1 MDGDELAAMA
11 QRLDHGYNQVD
22 KLYYEVARACGLPE
36 CSYWMIYDIVQ
47 HGGSRPVA
55 ALCSEWGYSKQTI
68 NSALKHLSMRGLV
81 DLVYAE
87 GSRKNKVAQLTAEG
101 TRFSK
106 RFIAPALDAEVKAL
120 STLTATERKRFEALE
135 ISTMP
140 RFRSS
145 SRSSKKQ
152 FWKKLDNERR
162 IYMKTLVRF
171 LKPHKGLVALTLLV
185 LLIDNAGTLLVPTM
199 LANMVNVGI
208 TSGST
213 EYILRNS
220 LLMLG
225 ATAMASGGAVT
236 GSYLTA
242 RLASRVA
249 CDIRCAIYRK
259 SLEFSA
265 SDFERFGTGAMITR
279 TLGDINVI
287 QQAIIMTCQLVLPM
301 PVLAVV
307 GIILAF
313 RIDYQMGLML
323 LIAVAIVMVLAVITV
338 AKTAPI
344 FIRLQN
350 FIDRMN
356 VVLREHIIG
365 ARVIRAFGR
374 EEREE
379 EREGRVFGEY
389 AQNAI
394 RVNYVFSGLDCSC
407 FFVMNMVEVCVIWL
421 GGNRVGAHAMQIA
434 SISAVLEYAI
444 LILFYIMTAQMVM
457 VTMPRAKACL
467 ERAREVL
474 ELEPSIVDS
483 ADAKMPSVAAEPA
496 RALAGERDVVAR
508 FDHASFRF
516 ADADQDTL
524 HDLTFSCRRGQTTAI
539 IGSTGSGK
547 STVAKLLLRLHDI
560 TRGRVLLGE
569 RDVRDITQRE
579 LRAHISYV
587 PQKAW
592 LFSGTVA
599 SNLRD
604 GLPDATEEQM
614 RHALDIAQSQFVYD
628 LERGL
633 DAAVA
638 QGGTNFSGGQRQ
650 RLAIARAIIK
660 PADLYIFDDSFSA
673 LDFKTDAALRAALTQ
688 EMRGAALLIIAQR
701 ISTILHADQII
712 VLKDGEVV
720 GQGRH
725 EELMETCEVYRA
737 IAESQMRGGE
747 AHE

>member
-1 MDGDELAAMA
+1 
-11 QRLDHGYNQVD
+11 
-22 KLYYEVARACGLPE
+22 
-36 CSYWMIYDIVQ
+36 
-47 HGGSRPVA
+47 
-55 ALCSEWGYSKQTI
+55 
-68 NSALKHLSMRGLV
+68 
-81 DLVYAE
+81 
-87 GSRKNKVAQLTAEG
+87 
-101 TRFSK
+101 
-106 RFIAPALDAEVKAL
+106 
-120 STLTATERKRFEALE
+120 
-135 ISTMP
+135 
-140 RFRSS
+140 
-145 SRSSKKQ
+145 
-152 FWKKLDNERR
+152 
-162 IYMKTLVRF
+162 MKTLARF
-171 LKPHKGLVALTLLV
+171 LKPHKGLVALTLLI

-213 EYILRNS
+213 EYILRNG

-287 QQAIIMTCQLVLPM
+287 QQAIIMTCQMVLPM

-344 FIRLQN
+344 FIRLQS
-350 FIDRMN
+350 FVDRMN
-356 VVLREHIIG
+356 VVLRENIVG

-374 EEREE
+374 EQREE
-379 EREGRVFGEY
+379 QREGRVFEDY

-444 LILFYIMTAQMVM
+444 LILFFIMMAQMVM

-467 ERAREVL
+467 DRAREVL

-483 ADAKMPSVAAEPA
+483 ADAKVPLAVAAPA

-516 ADADQDTL
+516 ADADEDTL

-579 LRAHISYV
+579 LRARVSYV

-614 RHALDIAQSQFVYD
+614 RHALDVAQSQFVYD

-688 EMRGAALLIIAQR
+688 EMRGSALLIIAQR

>member
-1 MDGDELAAMA
+1 
-11 QRLDHGYNQVD
+11 
-22 KLYYEVARACGLPE
+22 
-36 CSYWMIYDIVQ
+36 
-47 HGGSRPVA
+47 
-55 ALCSEWGYSKQTI
+55 
-68 NSALKHLSMRGLV
+68 
-81 DLVYAE
+81 
-87 GSRKNKVAQLTAEG
+87 
-101 TRFSK
+101 
-106 RFIAPALDAEVKAL
+106 
-120 STLTATERKRFEALE
+120 
-135 ISTMP
+135 
-140 RFRSS
+140 
-145 SRSSKKQ
+145 
-152 FWKKLDNERR
+152 
-162 IYMKTLVRF
+162 MKTLVRF
-171 LKPHKGLVALTLLV
+171 LKPHKGLVALTLLI

-199 LANMVNVGI
+199 LANMVNTGI

-213 EYILRNS
+213 EYILRNG

-287 QQAIIMTCQLVLPM
+287 QQAIIMTCQMVLPM

-356 VVLREHIIG
+356 VVLRENIIG

-374 EEREE
+374 EKREE

-407 FFVMNMVEVCVIWL
+407 FFVINMVEVCVIWL

-434 SISAVLEYAI
+434 STSAVLEYAI

-457 VTMPRAKACL
+457 VAMPRAKACL
-467 ERAREVL
+467 DRAREVL

-483 ADAKMPSVAAEPA
+483 VDARDLSVAAAPA
-496 RALAGERDVVAR
+496 RVLAGERDVVAR

-516 ADADQDTL
+516 DDADEDTL
-524 HDLTFSCRRGQTTAI
+524 HDLDFCCRRGQTTAI

-560 TRGRVLLGE
+560 TRGRVLLGD

-579 LRAHISYV
+579 LRARVSYV

-614 RHALDIAQSQFVYD
+614 RHALDVAQSQFVYD
-628 LERGL
+628 LGRGL
-633 DAAVA
+633 DAMVA

-688 EMRGAALLIIAQR
+688 EMRDSALLIIAQR

-720 GQGRH
+720 GRGRH

-737 IAESQMRGGE
+737 IAESQMKGGE

>member
-1 MDGDELAAMA
+1 
-11 QRLDHGYNQVD
+11 
-22 KLYYEVARACGLPE
+22 
-36 CSYWMIYDIVQ
+36 
-47 HGGSRPVA
+47 
-55 ALCSEWGYSKQTI
+55 
-68 NSALKHLSMRGLV
+68 
-81 DLVYAE
+81 
-87 GSRKNKVAQLTAEG
+87 
-101 TRFSK
+101 
-106 RFIAPALDAEVKAL
+106 
-120 STLTATERKRFEALE
+120 
-135 ISTMP
+135 
-140 RFRSS
+140 
-145 SRSSKKQ
+145 
-152 FWKKLDNERR
+152 
-162 IYMKTLVRF
+162 MKTLVRF
-171 LKPHKGLVALTLLV
+171 LKPYKGLVALTLLV

-279 TLGDINVI
+279 TLGDI
-287 QQAIIMTCQLVLPM
+287 MTCQLVLPM

-356 VVLREHIIG
+356 VVLRENIIG

-407 FFVMNMVEVCVIWL
+407 FFVMNMAEVCVIWL

-467 ERAREVL
+467 DRAREVL

-483 ADAKMPSVAAEPA
+483 ADAKMPSVAAEPT
-496 RALAGERDVVAR
+496 RAIAGERDVVAR

-579 LRAHISYV
+579 LRARISYV

-604 GLPDATEEQM
+604 GLPDAAEEQM
-614 RHALDIAQSQFVYD
+614 RHALDVAQSQFVYD
-628 LERGL
+628 LEQGL

-688 EMRGAALLIIAQR
+688 EMRGSALLIIAQR

-712 VLKDGEVV
+712 VLKDGEVA

>member
-1 MDGDELAAMA
+1 
-11 QRLDHGYNQVD
+11 
-22 KLYYEVARACGLPE
+22 
-36 CSYWMIYDIVQ
+36 
-47 HGGSRPVA
+47 
-55 ALCSEWGYSKQTI
+55 
-68 NSALKHLSMRGLV
+68 
-81 DLVYAE
+81 
-87 GSRKNKVAQLTAEG
+87 
-101 TRFSK
+101 
-106 RFIAPALDAEVKAL
+106 
-120 STLTATERKRFEALE
+120 
-135 ISTMP
+135 
-140 RFRSS
+140 
-145 SRSSKKQ
+145 
-152 FWKKLDNERR
+152 
-162 IYMKTLVRF
+162 MKTLVRF
-171 LKPHKGLVALTLLV
+171 LKPHKGLIALTLLV

-208 TSGST
+208 MTGST
-213 EYILRNS
+213 EYLLNNG

-236 GSYLTA
+236 GSYLAA

-265 SDFERFGTGAMITR
+265 SDFDRFGTGAMITR

-287 QQAIIMTCQLVLPM
+287 QQAIIMTCQMVLPM
-301 PVLAVV
+301 PVLSIV

-313 RIDYQMGLML
+313 KIDYQMGLML
-323 LIAVAIVMVLAVITV
+323 LIAVGIVMVLAVVTV

-344 FIRLQN
+344 FIHLQN
-350 FIDRMN
+350 FIDNMN
-356 VVLREHIIG
+356 VVLRENIIG

-374 EEREE
+374 EKHEE
-379 EREGRVFGEY
+379 QREGRVFEDY

-444 LILFYIMTAQMVM
+444 LILFFIMTAQMVM

-467 ERAREVL
+467 DRAREVL
-474 ELEPSIVDS
+474 DLEPSIVDTE
-483 ADAKMPSVAAEPA
+483 DAKASSAASTSACAHPD
-496 RALAGERDVVAR
+496 ERDVVAR

-516 ADADQDTL
+516 DDADEDTL
-524 HDLTFSCRRGQTTAI
+524 HDLDFCCRRGQTTAI

-547 STVAKLLLRLHDI
+547 STVAKLLLRLHDV
-560 TRGRVLLGE
+560 TRGRVLLGGC
-569 RDVRDITQRE
+569 DVRDITQRD
-579 LRAHISYV
+579 LRARISYV

-604 GLPDATEEQM
+604 GLPNATEDQM
-614 RHALDIAQSQFVYD
+614 RHALDVAQSQFVYD
-628 LERGL
+628 LAGGL
-633 DAAVA
+633 GAVVA

-688 EMRGAALLIIAQR
+688 EMRDAALVIIAQR

-725 EELMETCEVYRA
+725 EKLMETCEVYRA
-737 IAESQMRGGE
+737 IAESQMRGGG

>member
-1 MDGDELAAMA
+1 
-11 QRLDHGYNQVD
+11 
-22 KLYYEVARACGLPE
+22 
-36 CSYWMIYDIVQ
+36 
-47 HGGSRPVA
+47 
-55 ALCSEWGYSKQTI
+55 
-68 NSALKHLSMRGLV
+68 
-81 DLVYAE
+81 
-87 GSRKNKVAQLTAEG
+87 
-101 TRFSK
+101 
-106 RFIAPALDAEVKAL
+106 
-120 STLTATERKRFEALE
+120 
-135 ISTMP
+135 
-140 RFRSS
+140 
-145 SRSSKKQ
+145 
-152 FWKKLDNERR
+152 
-162 IYMKTLVRF
+162 MKTLVRF
-171 LKPHKGLVALTLLV
+171 LKPHKRLVALTLLV

-213 EYILRNS
+213 EYLLCNG

-236 GSYLTA
+236 GSYLAA

-279 TLGDINVI
+279 TLGDLNVI
-287 QQAIIMTCQLVLPM
+287 QQAIIMTCQMVLPM

-344 FIRLQN
+344 FIRLQG

-356 VVLREHIIG
+356 VVLRENIIG

-374 EEREE
+374 EKREE
-379 EREGRVFGEY
+379 EREGRVFEDY

-421 GGNRVGAHAMQIA
+421 GGNRVGAHAVQIA

-444 LILFYIMTAQMVM
+444 LILFFIMMAQMVM

-467 ERAREVL
+467 DRAREVL
-474 ELEPSIVDS
+474 ELEPSIADS
-483 ADAKMPSVAAEPA
+483 VDAKPLSTAVPAQGGAE
-496 RALAGERDVVAR
+496 DVVAR

-516 ADADQDTL
+516 ADSDEDTL
-524 HDLTFSCRRGQTTAI
+524 HDLNFCCRRGQTTAI

-560 TRGRVLLGE
+560 TRGRVLLGD
-569 RDVRDITQRE
+569 RDVRDVTQQD
-579 LRAHISYV
+579 LRTRVSYV

-614 RHALDIAQSQFVYD
+614 RHALDVAQSQFVYS
-628 LERGL
+628 LEGGL

-660 PADLYIFDDSFSA
+660 PADLYVFDDSFSA

-688 EMRGAALLIIAQR
+688 EMRDSALLIIAQR

-737 IAESQMRGGE
+737 IAESQMKGGE

>member
-1 MDGDELAAMA
+1 
-11 QRLDHGYNQVD
+11 
-22 KLYYEVARACGLPE
+22 
-36 CSYWMIYDIVQ
+36 
-47 HGGSRPVA
+47 
-55 ALCSEWGYSKQTI
+55 
-68 NSALKHLSMRGLV
+68 
-81 DLVYAE
+81 
-87 GSRKNKVAQLTAEG
+87 
-101 TRFSK
+101 
-106 RFIAPALDAEVKAL
+106 
-120 STLTATERKRFEALE
+120 
-135 ISTMP
+135 
-140 RFRSS
+140 
-145 SRSSKKQ
+145 
-152 FWKKLDNERR
+152 
-162 IYMKTLVRF
+162 MKTLVRF
-171 LKPHKGLVALTLLV
+171 LKPHKVLVALTLLI

-213 EYILRNS
+213 EYILRNG

-287 QQAIIMTCQLVLPM
+287 QQAIIMTCQMVLPM

-344 FIRLQN
+344 FIRLQS
-350 FIDRMN
+350 FVDRMN
-356 VVLREHIIG
+356 VVLRENIVG
-365 ARVIRAFGR
+365 ARVIRAFDREQR
-374 EEREE
+374 EEQ
-379 EREGRVFGEY
+379 REGRVFEDY

-444 LILFYIMTAQMVM
+444 LILFFIMMAQMVM

-467 ERAREVL
+467 NRAREVL

-483 ADAKMPSVAAEPA
+483 ADAKVPLAVAAPA

-516 ADADQDTL
+516 ADADEDTL

-579 LRAHISYV
+579 LRARVSYV

-614 RHALDIAQSQFVYD
+614 RHALDVAQSQFVYD

-688 EMRGAALLIIAQR
+688 EMRGSALLIIAQR

-737 IAESQMRGGE
+737 IAESQRRGGE

>member
-1 MDGDELAAMA
+1 
-11 QRLDHGYNQVD
+11 
-22 KLYYEVARACGLPE
+22 
-36 CSYWMIYDIVQ
+36 
-47 HGGSRPVA
+47 
-55 ALCSEWGYSKQTI
+55 
-68 NSALKHLSMRGLV
+68 
-81 DLVYAE
+81 
-87 GSRKNKVAQLTAEG
+87 
-101 TRFSK
+101 
-106 RFIAPALDAEVKAL
+106 
-120 STLTATERKRFEALE
+120 
-135 ISTMP
+135 
-140 RFRSS
+140 
-145 SRSSKKQ
+145 
-152 FWKKLDNERR
+152 
-162 IYMKTLVRF
+162 MKTLVRF

-356 VVLREHIIG
+356 VVLRENIIG

-374 EEREE
+374 EKREE

-467 ERAREVL
+467 DRAREVL
-474 ELEPSIVDS
+474 ELKPSIVDS
-483 ADAKMPSVAAEPA
+483 ADAKAPSVAAEPV

-579 LRAHISYV
+579 LRARISYV

-599 SNLRD
+599 SNLQD

-614 RHALDIAQSQFVYD
+614 RHA
-628 LERGL
+628 L

-660 PADLYIFDDSFSA
+660 LADLYIFDDSFSA

-688 EMRGAALLIIAQR
+688 EMRGSALLIIAQR

>member
-1 MDGDELAAMA
+1 
-11 QRLDHGYNQVD
+11 
-22 KLYYEVARACGLPE
+22 
-36 CSYWMIYDIVQ
+36 
-47 HGGSRPVA
+47 
-55 ALCSEWGYSKQTI
+55 
-68 NSALKHLSMRGLV
+68 
-81 DLVYAE
+81 
-87 GSRKNKVAQLTAEG
+87 
-101 TRFSK
+101 
-106 RFIAPALDAEVKAL
+106 
-120 STLTATERKRFEALE
+120 
-135 ISTMP
+135 
-140 RFRSS
+140 
-145 SRSSKKQ
+145 
-152 FWKKLDNERR
+152 
-162 IYMKTLVRF
+162 MKTLVRF
-171 LKPHKGLVALTLLV
+171 LKPHKELVVLTLLV

-213 EYILRNS
+213 EYLLRNG

-225 ATAMASGGAVT
+225 ATAMASGGAVS
-236 GSYLTA
+236 GSYLAA

-259 SLEFSA
+259 SLEFAA
-265 SDFERFGTGAMITR
+265 SDFDRFGTGAMITR

-287 QQAIIMTCQLVLPM
+287 QQAIIMTCQMVLPM

-344 FIRLQN
+344 FIRLQS
-350 FIDRMN
+350 FVDRMN
-356 VVLREHIIG
+356 VVLRENIVG

-374 EEREE
+374 EQREE
-379 EREGRVFGEY
+379 QREGRVFEDY

-444 LILFYIMTAQMVM
+444 LILFFIMMAQMVM

-467 ERAREVL
+467 DRAREVL
-474 ELEPSIVDS
+474 ELESSIVDS
-483 ADAKMPSVAAEPA
+483 ADAKAPLAAAAPA
-496 RALAGERDVVAR
+496 CALAGERDVVAR

-547 STVAKLLLRLHDI
+547 STVAKLLLRLHDS
-560 TRGRVLLGE
+560 THGRVLLGE
-569 RDVRDITQRE
+569 RDVRDIAQRE
-579 LRAHISYV
+579 LRARVSYV

-614 RHALDIAQSQFVYD
+614 RHALDVAQSQFVYD

-673 LDFKTDAALRAALTQ
+673 LDFKTDATLRAALTQ
-688 EMRGAALLIIAQR
+688 EMCDSALLIIAQR

-720 GQGRH
+720 GQGSH

-737 IAESQMRGGE
+737 IAESQMKGGE

>member
-1 MDGDELAAMA
+1 
-11 QRLDHGYNQVD
+11 
-22 KLYYEVARACGLPE
+22 
-36 CSYWMIYDIVQ
+36 
-47 HGGSRPVA
+47 
-55 ALCSEWGYSKQTI
+55 
-68 NSALKHLSMRGLV
+68 
-81 DLVYAE
+81 
-87 GSRKNKVAQLTAEG
+87 
-101 TRFSK
+101 
-106 RFIAPALDAEVKAL
+106 
-120 STLTATERKRFEALE
+120 
-135 ISTMP
+135 
-140 RFRSS
+140 
-145 SRSSKKQ
+145 
-152 FWKKLDNERR
+152 
-162 IYMKTLVRF
+162 MKTLVRF
-171 LKPHKGLVALTLLV
+171 LKPHKGLIALTLLV

-208 TSGST
+208 TTGST
-213 EYILRNS
+213 EYLLNNG

-236 GSYLTA
+236 GSYLAA

-265 SDFERFGTGAMITR
+265 SDFDRFGTGAMITR

-287 QQAIIMTCQLVLPM
+287 QQAIIMTCQMVLPM
-301 PVLAVV
+301 PVLSIA

-313 RIDYQMGLML
+313 KIDYQMGLML
-323 LIAVAIVMVLAVITV
+323 LIAVGIVMVLAVVTV

-344 FIRLQN
+344 FIHLQN
-350 FIDRMN
+350 FIDNMN
-356 VVLREHIIG
+356 VVLRENIIG

-374 EEREE
+374 EKHEE
-379 EREGRVFGEY
+379 QREGRVFEDY

-444 LILFYIMTAQMVM
+444 LILFFIMTAQMVM

-467 ERAREVL
+467 DRAREVL
-474 ELEPSIVDS
+474 DLEPSIVDTE
-483 ADAKMPSVAAEPA
+483 DAKASSAVSTSACAHPD
-496 RALAGERDVVAR
+496 ERDVVAR

-516 ADADQDTL
+516 DDADEDTL
-524 HDLTFSCRRGQTTAI
+524 HDLDFCCRRGQTTAI

-547 STVAKLLLRLHDI
+547 STVAKLLLRLHDV
-560 TRGRVLLGE
+560 TRGRVLLGGC
-569 RDVRDITQRE
+569 DVRDAAQRD
-579 LRAHISYV
+579 LRARISYV

-604 GLPDATEEQM
+604 GLPNATEDQM
-614 RHALDIAQSQFVYD
+614 RHALDVAQSQFVYD
-628 LERGL
+628 LAGGL
-633 DAAVA
+633 GAVVA

-660 PADLYIFDDSFSA
+660 PAALYIFDDSFSA

-688 EMRGAALLIIAQR
+688 EMRDAALVIIAQR

-725 EELMETCEVYRA
+725 EKLMETCEVYRA

>member
-1 MDGDELAAMA
+1 
-11 QRLDHGYNQVD
+11 
-22 KLYYEVARACGLPE
+22 
-36 CSYWMIYDIVQ
+36 
-47 HGGSRPVA
+47 
-55 ALCSEWGYSKQTI
+55 
-68 NSALKHLSMRGLV
+68 
-81 DLVYAE
+81 
-87 GSRKNKVAQLTAEG
+87 
-101 TRFSK
+101 
-106 RFIAPALDAEVKAL
+106 
-120 STLTATERKRFEALE
+120 
-135 ISTMP
+135 
-140 RFRSS
+140 
-145 SRSSKKQ
+145 
-152 FWKKLDNERR
+152 
-162 IYMKTLVRF
+162 MKTLVRF
-171 LKPHKGLVALTLLV
+171 LKPHKGLVALTLLI

-199 LANMVNVGI
+199 LANMVNTGI

-213 EYILRNS
+213 EYILRNG

-287 QQAIIMTCQLVLPM
+287 QQAIIMTCQMVLPM

-356 VVLREHIIG
+356 VVLRENIIG

-374 EEREE
+374 EKREE

-407 FFVMNMVEVCVIWL
+407 FFVINMVEVCVIWL

-434 SISAVLEYAI
+434 STSAVLEYAI

-457 VTMPRAKACL
+457 VAMPRAKACL
-467 ERAREVL
+467 DRAREVL

-483 ADAKMPSVAAEPA
+483 VGARDLSVAAAPA
-496 RALAGERDVVAR
+496 RVLAGERDVVAR

-516 ADADQDTL
+516 DDADEDTL
-524 HDLTFSCRRGQTTAI
+524 HDLDFCCRRGQTTAI

-560 TRGRVLLGE
+560 TRGRVLLGD

-579 LRAHISYV
+579 LRARVSYV

-614 RHALDIAQSQFVYD
+614 RHALDVVQSQFVYG
-628 LERGL
+628 LGRGL
-633 DAAVA
+633 DAVVA

-688 EMRGAALLIIAQR
+688 EMRDSALLIIAQR

-737 IAESQMRGGE
+737 IAESQMKGGE

>member
-1 MDGDELAAMA
+1 
-11 QRLDHGYNQVD
+11 
-22 KLYYEVARACGLPE
+22 
-36 CSYWMIYDIVQ
+36 
-47 HGGSRPVA
+47 
-55 ALCSEWGYSKQTI
+55 
-68 NSALKHLSMRGLV
+68 
-81 DLVYAE
+81 
-87 GSRKNKVAQLTAEG
+87 
-101 TRFSK
+101 
-106 RFIAPALDAEVKAL
+106 
-120 STLTATERKRFEALE
+120 
-135 ISTMP
+135 
-140 RFRSS
+140 
-145 SRSSKKQ
+145 
-152 FWKKLDNERR
+152 
-162 IYMKTLVRF
+162 MKTLVRF
-171 LKPHKGLVALTLLV
+171 LKPHKGLIALTLLV

-208 TSGST
+208 TTGST
-213 EYILRNS
+213 EYLLNNG

-236 GSYLTA
+236 GSYLAA

-265 SDFERFGTGAMITR
+265 SDFDRFGTGAMITR

-287 QQAIIMTCQLVLPM
+287 QQAIIMTCQMVLPM
-301 PVLAVV
+301 PVLSIV

-313 RIDYQMGLML
+313 KIDYQMGLML
-323 LIAVAIVMVLAVITV
+323 LVAVGIVMVLAVVTV
-338 AKTAPI
+338 TKTAPI
-344 FIRLQN
+344 FIHLQN
-350 FIDRMN
+350 FIDNMN
-356 VVLREHIIG
+356 VVLRENIIG

-374 EEREE
+374 EKHEERREE
-379 EREGRVFGEY
+379 RVFEDY

-444 LILFYIMTAQMVM
+444 LILFFIMTAQMVM

-467 ERAREVL
+467 DRAREVL
-474 ELEPSIVDS
+474 DLEPSIVDS
-483 ADAKMPSVAAEPA
+483 EDAKASSAVLTSACAHPD
-496 RALAGERDVVAR
+496 ERDVVAR
-508 FDHASFRF
+508 FGHASFRF
-516 ADADQDTL
+516 DDADEDTL
-524 HDLTFSCRRGQTTAI
+524 HDLDFCCRRGQTTAI

-547 STVAKLLLRLHDI
+547 STVAKLLLRLHDV
-560 TRGRVLLGE
+560 TRGRVLLGGC
-569 RDVRDITQRE
+569 DVRDVTQRD
-579 LRAHISYV
+579 LRARISYV

-604 GLPDATEEQM
+604 GLPNAGEDQM
-614 RHALDIAQSQFVYD
+614 RHALDVAQSQFVYD
-628 LERGL
+628 LAGGL
-633 DAAVA
+633 DAVVA

-688 EMRGAALLIIAQR
+688 EMRDAALVIIAQR

>member
-1 MDGDELAAMA
+1 
-11 QRLDHGYNQVD
+11 
-22 KLYYEVARACGLPE
+22 
-36 CSYWMIYDIVQ
+36 
-47 HGGSRPVA
+47 
-55 ALCSEWGYSKQTI
+55 
-68 NSALKHLSMRGLV
+68 
-81 DLVYAE
+81 
-87 GSRKNKVAQLTAEG
+87 
-101 TRFSK
+101 
-106 RFIAPALDAEVKAL
+106 
-120 STLTATERKRFEALE
+120 
-135 ISTMP
+135 
-140 RFRSS
+140 
-145 SRSSKKQ
+145 
-152 FWKKLDNERR
+152 
-162 IYMKTLVRF
+162 MKTLVRF

-356 VVLREHIIG
+356 VVLRENIIG

-374 EEREE
+374 EKREE

-467 ERAREVL
+467 DRAREVL
-474 ELEPSIVDS
+474 ELKPSIVDS
-483 ADAKMPSVAAEPA
+483 ADAKAPSVAAEPV

-579 LRAHISYV
+579 LRARISYV

-599 SNLRD
+599 SNLQD

-614 RHALDIAQSQFVYD
+614 RHALDVAQSQFVYD
-628 LERGL
+628 LEHGL

-650 RLAIARAIIK
+650 RLTIARALVGNPLILIM
-660 PADLYIFDDSFSA
+660 DDSASA
-673 LDFKTDAALRAALTQ
+673 LDFKTDAALRRAVKRHSEEGRASGGLPLTTVIVSQ
-688 EMRGAALLIIAQR
+688 RVSTVRGADMIC
-701 ISTILHADQII
+701 
-712 VLKDGEVV
+712 VLSHGAVAGLGTHD
-720 GQGRH
+720 
-725 EELMETCEVYRA
+725 ELFETCELYRE
-737 IAESQMRGGE
+737 ICLSQFKHDESASVKGVC
-747 AHE
+747 

>member
-1 MDGDELAAMA
+1 
-11 QRLDHGYNQVD
+11 
-22 KLYYEVARACGLPE
+22 
-36 CSYWMIYDIVQ
+36 
-47 HGGSRPVA
+47 
-55 ALCSEWGYSKQTI
+55 
-68 NSALKHLSMRGLV
+68 
-81 DLVYAE
+81 
-87 GSRKNKVAQLTAEG
+87 
-101 TRFSK
+101 
-106 RFIAPALDAEVKAL
+106 
-120 STLTATERKRFEALE
+120 
-135 ISTMP
+135 
-140 RFRSS
+140 
-145 SRSSKKQ
+145 
-152 FWKKLDNERR
+152 
-162 IYMKTLVRF
+162 MKTLVRF
-171 LKPHKGLVALTLLV
+171 LKPHKGLIALTLLV

-208 TSGST
+208 TTGST
-213 EYILRNS
+213 EYLLNNG

-236 GSYLTA
+236 GSYLAA

-265 SDFERFGTGAMITR
+265 SDFDRFGTGAMITR

-287 QQAIIMTCQLVLPM
+287 QQAIIMTCQMVLPM
-301 PVLAVV
+301 PVLSIV

-313 RIDYQMGLML
+313 KIDYQMGLML
-323 LIAVAIVMVLAVITV
+323 LIAVGIVLVLAVVTV

-344 FIRLQN
+344 FIHLQN
-350 FIDRMN
+350 FIDNMN
-356 VVLREHIIG
+356 VVLRENIIG

-374 EEREE
+374 EKHEE
-379 EREGRVFGEY
+379 QREGRVFEDY

-444 LILFYIMTAQMVM
+444 LILFFIMTAQMVM

-467 ERAREVL
+467 DRAREVL
-474 ELEPSIVDS
+474 DLEPSIVDTE
-483 ADAKMPSVAAEPA
+483 DAKASSAVSTSACAHPD
-496 RALAGERDVVAR
+496 ERGVVAR

-516 ADADQDTL
+516 DDADEDTL
-524 HDLTFSCRRGQTTAI
+524 HDLDFCCRRGQTTAI

-547 STVAKLLLRLHDI
+547 STVAKLLLRLHDV
-560 TRGRVLLGE
+560 TRGRVLLGGC
-569 RDVRDITQRE
+569 DVRDITQRD
-579 LRAHISYV
+579 LRARISCV

-604 GLPDATEEQM
+604 GLPNATEDQM
-614 RHALDIAQSQFVYD
+614 RHALDVAQSRFVYD
-628 LERGL
+628 LADGL
-633 DAAVA
+633 DAVVA

-688 EMRGAALLIIAQR
+688 EMRDAALVIIAQR

>member
-1 MDGDELAAMA
+1 
-11 QRLDHGYNQVD
+11 
-22 KLYYEVARACGLPE
+22 
-36 CSYWMIYDIVQ
+36 
-47 HGGSRPVA
+47 
-55 ALCSEWGYSKQTI
+55 
-68 NSALKHLSMRGLV
+68 
-81 DLVYAE
+81 
-87 GSRKNKVAQLTAEG
+87 
-101 TRFSK
+101 
-106 RFIAPALDAEVKAL
+106 
-120 STLTATERKRFEALE
+120 
-135 ISTMP
+135 
-140 RFRSS
+140 
-145 SRSSKKQ
+145 
-152 FWKKLDNERR
+152 
-162 IYMKTLVRF
+162 MKTLVRF
-171 LKPHKGLVALTLLV
+171 LKPHKGLVALTLLI

-213 EYILRNS
+213 EYILRNG

-287 QQAIIMTCQLVLPM
+287 QQAIIMTCQMVLPM

-344 FIRLQN
+344 FIRLQS
-350 FIDRMN
+350 FVDRMN
-356 VVLREHIIG
+356 VVLRENIVG

-374 EEREE
+374 EQREE
-379 EREGRVFGEY
+379 QREGRVFEDY

-407 FFVMNMVEVCVIWL
+407 FFVLHMVAVCVTWL
-421 GGNRVGAHAMQIA
+421 GGNRLRAHAMQIA

-444 LILFYIMTAQMVM
+444 LILFFIMMAQMVM

-467 ERAREVL
+467 DRAREVL

-483 ADAKMPSVAAEPA
+483 ADAKAPSVAAEPA

-569 RDVRDITQRE
+569 RDVRDITQHE
-579 LRAHISYV
+579 LRARISYV

-599 SNLRD
+599 SNLQD

-614 RHALDIAQSQFVYD
+614 RHALDVAQSQFVYD
-628 LERGL
+628 LEHGL

-688 EMRGAALLIIAQR
+688 EMRGSALLIIAQR

>member
-1 MDGDELAAMA
+1 
-11 QRLDHGYNQVD
+11 
-22 KLYYEVARACGLPE
+22 
-36 CSYWMIYDIVQ
+36 
-47 HGGSRPVA
+47 
-55 ALCSEWGYSKQTI
+55 
-68 NSALKHLSMRGLV
+68 
-81 DLVYAE
+81 
-87 GSRKNKVAQLTAEG
+87 
-101 TRFSK
+101 
-106 RFIAPALDAEVKAL
+106 
-120 STLTATERKRFEALE
+120 
-135 ISTMP
+135 
-140 RFRSS
+140 
-145 SRSSKKQ
+145 
-152 FWKKLDNERR
+152 
-162 IYMKTLVRF
+162 MKTLVRF
-171 LKPHKGLVALTLLV
+171 LKPHNGLVALTLLI

-213 EYILRNS
+213 EYILRNG

-287 QQAIIMTCQLVLPM
+287 QQAIIMTCQMVLPM

-344 FIRLQN
+344 FIRLQS
-350 FIDRMN
+350 FVDRMN
-356 VVLREHIIG
+356 VVLRENIVG

-374 EEREE
+374 EQREE
-379 EREGRVFGEY
+379 QREGRVFEDY

-444 LILFYIMTAQMVM
+444 LILFFIMMAQMVM

-467 ERAREVL
+467 DRAREVL

-483 ADAKMPSVAAEPA
+483 ADAKVPLAVAAPA

-516 ADADQDTL
+516 ADADEDTL

-579 LRAHISYV
+579 LRARVSYV

-614 RHALDIAQSQFVYD
+614 RHALDVAQSQFVYN

-688 EMRGAALLIIAQR
+688 EMRGSALLIIAQR

>member
-1 MDGDELAAMA
+1 
-11 QRLDHGYNQVD
+11 
-22 KLYYEVARACGLPE
+22 
-36 CSYWMIYDIVQ
+36 
-47 HGGSRPVA
+47 
-55 ALCSEWGYSKQTI
+55 
-68 NSALKHLSMRGLV
+68 
-81 DLVYAE
+81 
-87 GSRKNKVAQLTAEG
+87 
-101 TRFSK
+101 
-106 RFIAPALDAEVKAL
+106 
-120 STLTATERKRFEALE
+120 
-135 ISTMP
+135 
-140 RFRSS
+140 
-145 SRSSKKQ
+145 
-152 FWKKLDNERR
+152 
-162 IYMKTLVRF
+162 MKTLVRF
-171 LKPHKGLVALTLLV
+171 LKPHKGLVALTLLI

-213 EYILRNS
+213 EYILRNG

-287 QQAIIMTCQLVLPM
+287 QQAIIMTCQMVLPM

-344 FIRLQN
+344 FIRLQS
-350 FIDRMN
+350 FVDRMN
-356 VVLREHIIG
+356 VVLRENIVG

-374 EEREE
+374 EQREE
-379 EREGRVFGEY
+379 QREGRVFEDY

-444 LILFYIMTAQMVM
+444 LILFFIMMAQMVM

-467 ERAREVL
+467 DRAREVL

-483 ADAKMPSVAAEPA
+483 ADAKVPLAVAAPA

-516 ADADQDTL
+516 ADADEDTL
-524 HDLTFSCRRGQTTAI
+524 HDLTFSCRRGKTTAI

-579 LRAHISYV
+579 LRARVSYV

-614 RHALDIAQSQFVYD
+614 RHALDVAQSQFVYD

-688 EMRGAALLIIAQR
+688 EMRGSALLIIAQR

>member
-1 MDGDELAAMA
+1 
-11 QRLDHGYNQVD
+11 
-22 KLYYEVARACGLPE
+22 
-36 CSYWMIYDIVQ
+36 
-47 HGGSRPVA
+47 
-55 ALCSEWGYSKQTI
+55 
-68 NSALKHLSMRGLV
+68 
-81 DLVYAE
+81 
-87 GSRKNKVAQLTAEG
+87 
-101 TRFSK
+101 
-106 RFIAPALDAEVKAL
+106 
-120 STLTATERKRFEALE
+120 
-135 ISTMP
+135 
-140 RFRSS
+140 
-145 SRSSKKQ
+145 
-152 FWKKLDNERR
+152 
-162 IYMKTLVRF
+162 MKTLVRF
-171 LKPHKGLVALTLLV
+171 LKPHKELVVLTLLV

-213 EYILRNS
+213 EYLLRNG

-225 ATAMASGGAVT
+225 ATAMASGGAVS
-236 GSYLTA
+236 GSYLAA

-259 SLEFSA
+259 SLEFAA
-265 SDFERFGTGAMITR
+265 SDFDRFGTGAMITR

-287 QQAIIMTCQLVLPM
+287 QQAIIMTCQMVLPM

-344 FIRLQN
+344 FIRLQS
-350 FIDRMN
+350 FVDRMN
-356 VVLREHIIG
+356 VVLRENIVG

-374 EEREE
+374 EQREE
-379 EREGRVFGEY
+379 QREGRVFEDY

-444 LILFYIMTAQMVM
+444 LILFFIMMAQMVM

-467 ERAREVL
+467 DRAREVL
-474 ELEPSIVDS
+474 ELESSIVDS
-483 ADAKMPSVAAEPA
+483 ADAKAPLAAAAPA
-496 RALAGERDVVAR
+496 CALAGERDVVAR

-547 STVAKLLLRLHDI
+547 STVAKLLLRLHDS
-560 TRGRVLLGE
+560 THGRVLLGE
-569 RDVRDITQRE
+569 RDVRDIAQRE
-579 LRAHISYV
+579 LRARVSYV

-614 RHALDIAQSQFVYD
+614 HHALDVAQSQFVYD

-673 LDFKTDAALRAALTQ
+673 LDFKTDATLRAALTQ
-688 EMRGAALLIIAQR
+688 EMCDSALLIIAQR

-720 GQGRH
+720 GQGSH

-737 IAESQMRGGE
+737 IAESQMKGGE

>member
-1 MDGDELAAMA
+1 
-11 QRLDHGYNQVD
+11 
-22 KLYYEVARACGLPE
+22 
-36 CSYWMIYDIVQ
+36 
-47 HGGSRPVA
+47 
-55 ALCSEWGYSKQTI
+55 
-68 NSALKHLSMRGLV
+68 
-81 DLVYAE
+81 
-87 GSRKNKVAQLTAEG
+87 
-101 TRFSK
+101 
-106 RFIAPALDAEVKAL
+106 
-120 STLTATERKRFEALE
+120 
-135 ISTMP
+135 
-140 RFRSS
+140 
-145 SRSSKKQ
+145 
-152 FWKKLDNERR
+152 
-162 IYMKTLVRF
+162 MKTLVRF
-171 LKPHKGLVALTLLV
+171 LKPHKGLIALTLLV

-208 TSGST
+208 TTGST
-213 EYILRNS
+213 EYLLNNG

-236 GSYLTA
+236 GSYLAA

-265 SDFERFGTGAMITR
+265 SDFDRFGTGAMITR

-287 QQAIIMTCQLVLPM
+287 QQAIIMTCQMVLPM
-301 PVLAVV
+301 PVLSIV

-313 RIDYQMGLML
+313 KVDYQMGLML
-323 LIAVAIVMVLAVITV
+323 LIAVGIVMVLAVVTV

-344 FIRLQN
+344 FIHLQN
-350 FIDRMN
+350 FIDNMN
-356 VVLREHIIG
+356 VVLRENIIG

-374 EEREE
+374 EKHEE
-379 EREGRVFGEY
+379 QREGRVFEDY

-444 LILFYIMTAQMVM
+444 LILFFIMTAQMVM

-467 ERAREVL
+467 DRAREVL
-474 ELEPSIVDS
+474 DLEPSIVDTE
-483 ADAKMPSVAAEPA
+483 DAKASPA
-496 RALAGERDVVAR
+496 VSTSACAYPDERDVVAR

-516 ADADQDTL
+516 DDADEDTL
-524 HDLTFSCRRGQTTAI
+524 HDLDFCCRRGQTTAI

-547 STVAKLLLRLHDI
+547 STVAKLLLRLHDV
-560 TRGRVLLGE
+560 TRGRVLLGGC
-569 RDVRDITQRE
+569 DVRDITQRD
-579 LRAHISYV
+579 LRARISYV

-592 LFSGTVA
+592 LFSGTVE

-604 GLPDATEEQM
+604 GLPNATEDQM
-614 RHALDIAQSQFVYD
+614 RHALDVAQSQFVYD
-628 LERGL
+628 LAGGL
-633 DAAVA
+633 DAVVA

-688 EMRGAALLIIAQR
+688 EMRDAALVIIAQR